1 MLIKFFNLSFCIVK
15 SITPNLSKHS
25 FKAPY
30 CVFTSV
36 RSRVEGYIAH
46 YVTHQD
52 YAPCLLVPWINRV
65 TMPVCMG
72 GWPSLI
78 VTYINGLNC
87 VEAVGFEAFI
97 AKKFYC
103 FISIIYLEKIILDI
117 NIVLFPKKTL
127 QKKKYKRPWNDSVF
141 LFCLFS
147 NLEKKLLRLWFQI
160 A

>member
-1 MLIKFFNLSFCIVK
+1 MK
-15 SITPNLSKHS
+15 SITPNSSKNS

-52 YAPCLLVPWINRV
+52 YAPCLVEPWINRV

-103 FISIIYLEKIILDI
+103 FISIIYLKDNFWYKYCTISQEDFAEERIQKIL
-117 NIVLFPKKTL
+117 
-127 QKKKYKRPWNDSVF
+127 YSC
-141 LFCLFS
+141 FCLFS
-147 NLEKKLLRLWFQI
+147 NWGKKLLRLWFQI